1 MEDDFDPG
9 LELRILFKL
18 AQVSIKLL
26 KGDVGGEANPVRL
39 DEVFKR
45 GLVLSKQIALN
56 LNGIF
61 EYLMRCGPWLAH

>member
-39 DEVFKR
+39 CHLR
-45 GLVLSKQIALN
+45 AQVLT
-56 LNGIF
+56 
-61 EYLMRCGPWLAH
+61 LMRFLKGGLC